1 MKNSSPNRK
10 NILPLLKPFG
20 LLLLAI
26 IVFSLLARYLYGRGT
41 TPQEYADSRAAE
53 SLADD
58 TSEEDSSTDAYSPE
72 TVVPE
77 TVVPETPMPETPMP
91 ETTVPETTMPE
102 TQEVSA
108 LLPGTLPEE
117 NPLCTVYQE
126 GFYYEPLGEEVIDY
140 ITGVSYPKEGAAEI
154 SYEDLNYVHVLHYDF
169 NGEVAQGELI
179 CNQAIA
185 QDLVEIFY
193 ELYVAEYQIEKI
205 TLIEAYG
212 GDDNASM
219 EDNNTSC
226 FNYRAVTGQSSL
238 SKHALGLAIDINPFY
253 NPYIRYTQEN
263 GRIVLPEGSEPY
275 TDRSLDFPYKID
287 SQDLCLRLFLEHG
300 FIWGGDW
307 NSMKDYQ
314 HFQKT
319 LD

>member
-41 TPQEYADSRAAE
+41 TLQEYADSRAAE

-58 TSEEDSSTDAYSPE
+58 TSEEDPSTDAYSPE

-77 TVVPETPMPETPMP
+77 TPVS
-91 ETTVPETTMPE
+91 E

-205 TLIEAYG
+205 TLIEAYD